1 MDYRSPQVHSH
12 RSMIREDL
20 LDLNDALQHPGRKI
34 SVDIT
39 TELPDEGELDLVAP
53 LEGFL
58 EAVSTGNLLLITGEF
73 KAKAVVECARCSGPV
88 EKLVNFE
95 IDEQFPVVGTPSS
108 LSAKDF
114 AQVAAD
120 EPFPLFEGNQLIV
133 EALLRQALLL
143 ALPSQPLCE
152 FGWDGDCPVAAEQEV
167 ALPKASNARP
177 EFLALQNLL
186 GPDSDEID
194 DDPEDA

>member
-1 MDYRSPQVHSH
+1 
-12 RSMIREDL
+12 MIREDL

-88 EKLVNFE
+88 EQLVNLE

-143 ALPSQPLCE
+143 ALPNQPLCE

-186 GPDSDEID
+186 GADPD
-194 DDPEDA
+194 DDEVEDAS